1 MDKITIRSLVAVIV
15 SVVLAYFIAEMNEPY
30 SQKLNG
36 YSLYLIAAVIAFVLN
51 WLAFIPSFIAQTEHY
66 YDITG
71 TLTYLSILA
80 FLFFSADLMSNPRAL
95 LLIALPSIWTLRL
108 GSFLFSRIKKSG
120 KDSRFDNIKP
130 NFFRFF
136 TSWTLQ
142 ALWAFLTLSA
152 ALAVITSTQNIPLG
166 VYAILGIIVWI
177 IGFGIE
183 VTADRQKSIF
193 KENPDNKGKFIS
205 SGLWAYSRHPNYFGE
220 IILWI
225 GIFIICIPVLQGAQW
240 ITIISPIFIF
250 VLLKYVSGIN
260 LLEAKA
266 DKTWGGQPEYEEY
279 KKNTSELF
287 LWP

>member
-1 MDKITIRSLVAVIV
+1 MDKITMRSLVAVTV
-15 SVVLAYFIAEMNEPY
+15 SVVLAYFIAEMNETY
-30 SQKLNG
+30 SQQLNG
-36 YSLYLIAAVIAFVLN
+36 YSLYLIAAIIAFALN

-80 FLFFSADLMSNPRAL
+80 FLFFSANLMSNPRAL

-166 VYAILGIIVWI
+166 IYALLGVIVWV

-183 VTADRQKSIF
+183 VTADRQKTIF

-220 IILWI
+220 ILLWI
-225 GIFIICIPVLQGAQW
+225 GIFIICIPVLQGTQW
-240 ITIISPIFIF
+240 ITIISPIFIY

>member
-1 MDKITIRSLVAVIV
+1 MRSLVAVTV
-15 SVVLAYFIAEMNEPY
+15 SVVLAYFIAEMNETY
-30 SQKLNG
+30 SQQLNG
-36 YSLYLIAAVIAFVLN
+36 YSLYLIAAIIAFALN

-80 FLFFSADLMSNPRAL
+80 FLFFSANLMSNPRAL

-166 VYAILGIIVWI
+166 IYALLGVIVWV

-183 VTADRQKSIF
+183 VTADRQKTIF

-220 IILWI
+220 ILLWI
-225 GIFIICIPVLQGAQW
+225 GIFIICIPVLQGTQW
-240 ITIISPIFIF
+240 ITIISPIFIY

>member
-1 MDKITIRSLVAVIV
+1 MDKITIRSLVAVTV
-15 SVVLAYFIAEMNEPY
+15 SVVLAYFIAKMNEPY
-30 SQKLNG
+30 SQQLNG
-36 YSLYLIAAVIAFVLN
+36 FSLYLIAAVIAFVLN

-120 KDSRFDNIKP
+120 KDSRFDSIKP

-166 VYAILGIIVWI
+166 VYALLGVIVWI

-183 VTADRQKSIF
+183 VTADRQKTIF
-193 KENPDNKGKFIS
+193 KQNPDNKGKFIS

-220 IILWI
+220 ILLWI
-225 GIFIICIPVLQGAQW
+225 GIFIICIPVLQGTQW

>member
-166 VYAILGIIVWI
+166 VYAILGVIVWI

-266 DKTWGGQPEYEEY
+266 DNTWGGQPEYEEY